1 MPKMSNKSRSFLRDR
16 ENAVFLGDIASFASA
31 FKKVSKQDLIDYM
44 FRNELNDRAVFFA
57 ENLKIKTKPELE
69 KIKKEIKK
77 ALDAIN
83 VDGVVELHI
92 SADGTSKDA
101 HIHFWGKYTNEIKE
115 VIENFIKTNNL
126 SNKFALEYTNSDF
139 DEKYVN
145 VNAYVNKVVIKEKE
159 EEQILDLETYE
170 NEKALNNIKEKD
182 TFEVLMSEVDE
193 ILEELQ
199 NYYFEDEIDKKVE
212 IEDIDSYLEEIDKF
226 LEEEDDDFFFN

>member
-16 ENAVFLGDIASFASA
+16 ENAVFLGNIASFTSA

-44 FRNELNDRAVFFA
+44 FRNETNDRAVFFA
-57 ENLKIKTKPELE
+57 ENLKIKTKSELE

-77 ALDAIN
+77 ALDAVN
-83 VDGVVELHI
+83 ADGIVELHI
-92 SADGTSKDA
+92 SADRTSKDA
-101 HIHFWGKYTNEIKE
+101 HIHFWGKYNDEIKE

-145 VNAYVNKVVIKEKE
+145 VNAYINKVVIKEE
-159 EEQILDLETYE
+159 EKQVLDLETYE

-182 TFEVLMSEVDE
+182 TFKILMSEVDE

-199 NYYFEDEIDKKVE
+199 NYYFEDKIDEEVE
-212 IEDIDSYLEEIDKF
+212 IEDIDSYLEDIDKF
-226 LEEEDDDFFFN
+226 LEEENDDFFSN